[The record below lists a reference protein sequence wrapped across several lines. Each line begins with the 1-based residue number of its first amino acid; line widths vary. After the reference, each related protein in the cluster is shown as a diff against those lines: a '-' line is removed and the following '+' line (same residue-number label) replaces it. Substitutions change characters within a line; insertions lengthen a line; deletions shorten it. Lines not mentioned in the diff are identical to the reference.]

1 MKTFKKILIIVY
13 AIIIAVGI
21 FMLVKSGLNYSEN
34 YTQHLLLETT
44 KQYTLYIGISTAI
57 ILIYFAIRYYKKG
70 VLKVLLISIL
80 GIVGTIIFV
89 LAIMAILRMPITGLF
104 FPIMLGSYVASIV
117 AISAYFEENT

>member
-21 FMLVKSGLNYSEN
+21 FMLVRSGLNYSEN

>member
-21 FMLVKSGLNYSEN
+21 FMLVRSGLNYSEN

-89 LAIMAILRMPITGLF
+89 LAIMAILRMPIT
-104 FPIMLGSYVASIV
+104 
-117 AISAYFEENT
+117 

>member
-1 MKTFKKILIIVY
+1 MKIFKKVLIVIY

-34 YTQHLLLETT
+34 YTQHLLLETAI
-44 KQYTLYIGISTAI
+44 QYTLYVGISTAI

-70 VLKVLLISIL
+70 VLKVLLVSIL
-80 GIVGTIIFV
+80 GIIGTIIFV
-89 LAIMAILRMPITGLF
+89 LAIMAILRMPITRLF
-104 FPIMLGSYVASIV
+104 FPIMIGAYVASII

>member
-21 FMLVKSGLNYSEN
+21 FMLVRSGLNYYEN

-89 LAIMAILRMPITGLF
+89 LAIMAILRMPITRLF

>member
-1 MKTFKKILIIVY
+1 MKTLKKILIIVY